1 MAEEQATADQAW
13 PDIFPHTLLILGTDL
28 SGKDHVANV
37 LADAAVTAGLQVE
50 RRRGMFS
57 SSSDRSR
64 SSEGK
69 GTLALLLERLF
80 LATLP
85 WHCRLLPFFTTL
97 LIEYDRLRFFR
108 PKGARLV
115 VVSHTPIRLLAF
127 ALGHLFPHAESVVPP
142 TMAVSALRRLQR
154 RTAARVVVL
163 DIDHA
168 VRKRRLVERSSRG
181 TDDVFDRYMRSD
193 AERSE
198 RIEAIL
204 VNLACEYLQA
214 TVIENNDLDRTQLL
228 AHLVGPGHFL

>member
-1 MAEEQATADQAW
+1 MTEAQAAADQAG
-13 PDIFPHTLLILGTDL
+13 PDSFPQTLLILGTDL

-37 LADAAVTAGLQVE
+37 LADGAVAAGLRVE

-69 GTLALLLERLF
+69 GALALLLERIF

-85 WHCRLLPFFTTL
+85 LHCRLLPFFTTM
-97 LIEYDRLRFFR
+97 LIEYDRLRFCL

-127 ALGHLFPHAESVVPP
+127 ALGHLFPHAQGVVLP

-168 VRKRRLVERSSRG
+168 VRQRRLAERSVRG

-204 VNLACEYLQA
+204 VRLACEHLQA
-214 TVIENNDLDRTQLL
+214 TVIENNDLDRQQLL
-228 AHLVGPGHFL
+228 ARLLAPDRVG

>member
-1 MAEEQATADQAW
+1 MTEEQAAADQAW
-13 PDIFPHTLLILGTDL
+13 PDVFPHTLLILGTDL

-37 LADAAVTAGLQVE
+37 LADAAVAAGLPVE

-69 GTLALLLERLF
+69 GAMALFLERFF

-85 WHCRLLPFFTTL
+85 LHCRMLPFFTAL
-97 LIEYDRLRFFR
+97 LIEYDRLRFCR

-127 ALGHLFPHAESVVPP
+127 ALGHLFPNTQSMVLP
-142 TMAVSALRRLQR
+142 TMAVSALHRLQR
-154 RTAARVVVL
+154 RTEARVVVL

-168 VRKRRLVERSSRG
+168 VRQRRLGERSSRG

-204 VNLACEYLQA
+204 VKLACEYLQA
-214 TVIENNDLDRTQLL
+214 TVIENNDLDRQQLL
-228 AHLVGPGHFL
+228 ARLFGPDHSL

>member
-1 MAEEQATADQAW
+1 MEQVTADQAW
-13 PDIFPHTLLILGTDL
+13 PDVFPHTLLILGTDL

-37 LADAAVTAGLQVE
+37 LTDAVIAAGLQME

-57 SSSDRSR
+57 SSSDLSR

-69 GTLALLLERLF
+69 GALALLLERLF

-85 WHCRLLPFFTTL
+85 LHCRMLPFFTTL
-97 LIEYDRLRFFR
+97 LIAYDGLRFSR
-108 PKGARLV
+108 PKNTRLV

-127 ALGHLFPHAESVVPP
+127 ALGHLFPHAQSVVPP

-168 VRKRRLVERSSRG
+168 VRKRRLAERSSRG
-181 TDDVFDRYMRSD
+181 TDDIFDRYMRSD

-204 VNLACEYLQA
+204 VTLACQYLQA
-214 TVIENNDLDRTQLL
+214 TVIENNDLDRQQLL
-228 AHLVGPGHFL
+228 ARLLTPDA

>member
-1 MAEEQATADQAW
+1 MEQAAVDQAW
-13 PDIFPHTLLILGTDL
+13 PDVFPHTFLILGTDL

-37 LADAAVTAGLQVE
+37 LADAAVAAGLPVE

-69 GTLALLLERLF
+69 GTLALLLERIF

-85 WHCRLLPFFTTL
+85 LHYRVLPFLTTL
-97 LIEYDRLRFFR
+97 LIEYDLLRYCR
-108 PKGARLV
+108 PKNARLV

-127 ALGHLFPHAESVVPP
+127 ALGHLFPHAQSVVMP
-142 TMAVSALRRLQR
+142 TMATSALRRLQR
-154 RTAARVVVL
+154 RTRARVVVL

-168 VRKRRLVERSSRG
+168 VRKRRLTERSSRG
-181 TDDVFDRYMRSD
+181 ADDVFDRYMRSD

-204 VNLACEYLQA
+204 VTLACEYLQA
-214 TVIENNDLDRTQLL
+214 TVIENNDLDRQQLL
-228 AHLVGPGHFL
+228 AHLLAPDHSV

>member
-1 MAEEQATADQAW
+1 MTEAQAAVDQAW
-13 PDIFPHTLLILGTDL
+13 PDVFPHTFLILGTDL

-37 LADAAVTAGLQVE
+37 VADAAAAAGLQVE

-69 GTLALLLERLF
+69 GAMALLLERLF

-85 WHCRLLPFFTTL
+85 WHCRVLPLFTIL
-97 LIEYDRLRFFR
+97 LIEYDRLRFRR
-108 PKGARLV
+108 PEGARLV

-127 ALGHLFPHAESVVPP
+127 ALGHLFPHAQGVVMPA
-142 TMAVSALRRLQR
+142 MAVSALRRLQS

-168 VRKRRLVERSSRG
+168 VRQRRLGERSSRG

-204 VNLACEYLQA
+204 VNLACKYLQA
-214 TVIENNDLDRTQLL
+214 TVIENNDLDRQQLL
-228 AHLVGPGHFL
+228 ARLLVPDHSL